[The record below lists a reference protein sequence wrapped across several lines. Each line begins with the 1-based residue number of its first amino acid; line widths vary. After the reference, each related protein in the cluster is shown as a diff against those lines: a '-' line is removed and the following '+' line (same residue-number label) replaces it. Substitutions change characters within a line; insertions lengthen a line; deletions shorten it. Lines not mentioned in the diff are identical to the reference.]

1 MKGFGIS
8 VMSVDVPTISVVG
21 EDILLGDDVVATAP
35 IMVIPIAAV
44 QVEDHAEIYL
54 RFTTLSGFRVG
65 ILFVSGEAYEQTYD
79 VLAAHEGIIYHS
91 FWDLNSGPTLSL
103 NSQES
108 PSEELIAWIDQ
119 FAPDYAG
126 AIPELRV

>member
-8 VMSVDVPTISVVG
+8 VSDVSLPTVSVVG
-21 EDILLGDDVVATAP
+21 ENILLGDDIVSTAP
-35 IMVIPIAAV
+35 IMAIPIAAV

-54 RFTTLSGFRVG
+54 RFTTLSGFRAG
-65 ILFVSGEAYEQTYD
+65 ILFVSGEAYEHTYD

-108 PSEELIAWIDQ
+108 PSEDLIAWIDQ

-126 AIPELRV
+126 AIPELIV

>member
-44 QVEDHAEIYL
+44 QVEDHAEIY
-54 RFTTLSGFRVG
+54 
-65 ILFVSGEAYEQTYD
+65 
-79 VLAAHEGIIYHS
+79 
-91 FWDLNSGPTLSL
+91 
-103 NSQES
+103 
-108 PSEELIAWIDQ
+108 
-119 FAPDYAG
+119 
-126 AIPELRV
+126 